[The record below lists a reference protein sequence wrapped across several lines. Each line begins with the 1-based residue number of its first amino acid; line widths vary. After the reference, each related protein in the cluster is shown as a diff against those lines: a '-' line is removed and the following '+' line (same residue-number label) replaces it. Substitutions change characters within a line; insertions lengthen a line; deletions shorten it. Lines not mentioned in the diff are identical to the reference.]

1 MPKQEQTVESSSSN
15 KLFTLFDIAGP
26 EAKSYLK
33 INDLREAFEQYEYRA
48 YLINQLP
55 NQFFKK
61 FTDLIHRFLIYLL
74 LESKPLFTIKE
85 SEKDHLGMIL
95 KEYSIKRPLQ
105 YLNVKE
111 HYKGKTFYNDNKNFP
126 SLFEVYNNNKII
138 DDTLQNKSEN
148 NDNTLQKESSLLE
161 EENNE
166 LKNVPIN
173 EESEE
178 EEVSSDDEEGRRIK
192 NLKKKKKKI
201 IEYVPSFISNYFLN
215 ITKKYFPESKFRTT
229 IYNEIKFKSFE
240 DSYFKINRLCFDD
253 FILSN
258 FITKFFNI
266 NFDIIKNNENN
277 ENTNLDKEYLLEI
290 ICRGFCAIGESIVTE
305 FLVKMLETNIRYEF
319 ENDFVYF
326 AKIRDH
332 IATVNYLNIYCFS
345 LLFTNDINMIQS
357 FKDLTTLPIDGNTLI
372 KQQQLNNQ
380 LEKNDD
386 DLLLHKL
393 LSKLPIDIHSVILRF
408 IDNYKEL
415 LELRL
420 VCKHWNN
427 LIVNNNDIWKYHCY
441 YTLISDSLF
450 PHCDT
455 QSLPFTKFEKRF
467 NVKFS
472 FTLFFTKIKPFLNI
486 RNYTIDDKNAK
497 KHKLQSFN
505 QQKGI
510 EDYNF
515 KSCIYINPTNLLFA
529 KGSTKVI
536 DTTSNV
542 SIISRAFQPDLPS
555 GMKMK
560 DDETFYGQLNC
571 KELSKF
577 FSGSY
582 LPETGMIYIFK
593 HTIDDTIRIEYS
605 EQEFDFDKKN
615 AIEVVASLDT
625 SLQSLHKRKK
635 LESGIV
641 MFENE
646 KDIFLMHAF
655 DKMLVIS
662 KQDLL
667 KKDFGKV
674 FFTNLSYWQEVVH
687 NAPVRLKVTI
697 ENLDTYE
704 KDDFIVSDEEDEEDL
719 DDEEGTV

>member
-1 MPKQEQTVESSSSN
+1 MSKQKQTTESSN

-33 INDLREAFEQYEYRA
+33 INDLREAFQEYEYRSS
-48 YLINQLP
+48 LINRLP

-61 FTDLIHRFLIYLL
+61 FTDLIHRFVIYLL

-111 HYKGKTFYNDNKNFP
+111 QYKGKTFYNDNKNFP

-138 DDTLQNKSEN
+138 DNTLQNTSEN
-148 NDNTLQKESSLLE
+148 NTLQKESSLLE
-161 EENNE
+161 KENNE
-166 LKNVPIN
+166 LKNDPIN
-173 EESEE
+173 EENEE
-178 EEVSSDDEEGRRIK
+178 EIEVSSDDDEEEGRRIK

-229 IYNEIKFKSFE
+229 IFNEIKFKSFE
-240 DSYFKINRLCFDD
+240 DTYFKINRLCFDD
-253 FILSN
+253 LILSN

-266 NFDIIKNNENN
+266 NFDIFKNNENN

-305 FLVKMLETNIRYEF
+305 FLVKMFETNIRYEF

-326 AKIRDH
+326 TKLRDH
-332 IATVNYLNIYCFS
+332 FIATVNYLNIYCFS

-357 FKDLTTLPIDGNTLI
+357 FKDLTTLPIDGNTLM
-372 KQQQLNNQ
+372 KQQQQLNNQ
-380 LEKNDD
+380 LEKNDL
-386 DLLLHKL
+386 LLLHKL

-455 QSLPFTKFEKRF
+455 QSLPFSKFEKRF
-467 NVKFS
+467 NVKFA

-486 RNYTIDDKNAK
+486 RNYTVDDKNAK
-497 KHKLQSFN
+497 KLKK
-505 QQKGI
+505 QKGI

-515 KSCIYINPTNLLFA
+515 KSCIYISPTNLLFA

-560 DDETFYGQLNC
+560 DDEIFYGQLNC

-625 SLQSLHKRKK
+625 SLQGLHKRKK

-667 KKDFGKV
+667 KKDFSKV
-674 FFTNLSYWQEVVH
+674 FFTDSSYWQEVVH
-687 NAPVRLKVTI
+687 EASVRLKVAIKET
-697 ENLDTYE
+697 EDESQDT
-704 KDDFIVSDEEDEEDL
+704 EEEEEDL
-719 DDEEGTV
+719 DDEEGTI